1 MNFSVAKANDMPF
14 PDPLMLMRT
23 NAGVLVAA
31 DKHNYSDTSEQADM
45 RKVVKVVGEVEHL
58 EPLSKRKFADKYKAK
73 LDMSRDSI
81 LKLLKAGE
89 EKGYIKQN
97 SVRGVERCLSLTSL
111 GEKIQR
117 GFSFDS

>member
-1 MNFSVAKANDMPF
+1 M
-14 PDPLMLMRT
+14 
-23 NAGVLVAA
+23 LVAA